1 MLNSIDKCFY
11 FYLIQR
17 HHCLVNNDLRYILSV
32 DQGTTGTR
40 AFIIG
45 EDGSPVPKGY
55 YYMEH
60 SQIYPKP
67 SWVEHDPMEIWLN
80 TLTVASRAVMN
91 AGINPRDIAAMAV
104 TNQRETI
111 VVWDP
116 RTGQPLYN
124 AIVWQDRRTS
134 SLVEQLR
141 PYTYVISEKTGLVPD
156 PYFSGTKIWWL
167 LQNIEGLKDKMA
179 RGEAVV
185 GTIDSWLIWKLTQG
199 SREVATPERR
209 GAHVTDYSNASRTM
223 LFNIH
228 RLDWD
233 EELLELM
240 GGIPR
245 EALPLPLPSIQAECY
260 GYLGPQA
267 SRVIGA
273 ELPVCA
279 AAGDQQA
286 ALFGQACFREGMLK
300 STYGTGNFLLM
311 NTGSTVARS
320 KHGLLGTIFYSD
332 KPKTAVYALEGS
344 IFITGAAIKWL
355 RDGLKIIEV
364 SSEVN
369 PLAESAESNQGVY
382 FVPAFT
388 GLGAPYWDQYARG
401 LIIGITASTQRKHIA
416 RAVLEAIAYLNR
428 DVIEAMKLDSG
439 LSIDELRVDGGASQS
454 DFLMQFQA
462 DVLGS
467 RVVRPLIKETTV
479 LGAAYM
485 AGIAVG
491 VWRGTGEVEKL
502 WKAERVFEPR
512 MTIEERE
519 KLYSGW
525 KEAVRRAMGWAY
537 L

>member
-1 MLNSIDKCFY
+1 MLGELNLKYIISI
-11 FYLIQR
+11 
-17 HHCLVNNDLRYILSV
+17 

-40 AFIIG
+40 AYIVN
-45 EDGSPVPKGY
+45 EDGSPVEKGF

-60 SQIYPKP
+60 TQIYPKP

-91 AGINPRDIAAMAV
+91 SGINPKDIVALSV
-104 TNQRETI
+104 TNQRETV

-134 SLVEQLR
+134 DLVEELR
-141 PYTYVISEKTGLVPD
+141 PLSHIISEKTGLVPD

-167 LQNIEGLKDKMA
+167 LKNIDGLREKMI
-179 RGEAVV
+179 RGEAVI

-199 SREVATPERR
+199 SKNVVTPERK

-223 LFNIH
+223 LFDIH
-228 RLDWD
+228 KLEWD
-233 EELLELM
+233 EELLDIH
-240 GGIPR
+240 GRIPQ
-245 EALPLPLPSIQAECY
+245 EALPLPLPSIYKECY

-267 SRVIGA
+267 SRVIGTDA
-273 ELPVCA
+273 PVCS

-286 ALFGQACFREGMLK
+286 ALFGQAGFREGMLK
-300 STYGTGNFLLM
+300 STYGTGNFLLI
-311 NTGSTVARS
+311 NTGSRPAKS
-320 KHGLLGTIFYSD
+320 KHGLLGTVFYSD
-332 KPKTAVYALEGS
+332 KPKTAVYSLEGS

-364 SSEVN
+364 SGEVN
-369 PLAESAESNQGVY
+369 PLAESAENNQGVY

-401 LIIGITASTQRKHIA
+401 LIIGITSSTQRRHIA
-416 RAVLEAIAYLNR
+416 RAVLESIAYLNR
-428 DVIEAMKLDSG
+428 DVIEAMKLDTNLG
-439 LSIDELRVDGGASQS
+439 VEQLRVDGGASQS

-462 DVLGS
+462 DILGI
-467 RVVRPLIKETTV
+467 RVVRPLFKETTV
-479 LGAAYM
+479 IGAAYM

-491 VWRGTGEVEKL
+491 IWRNVDEVEKL
-502 WKAERVFEPR
+502 WKAEKVFEPR
-512 MTIEERE
+512 MDPQERE

-525 KEAVRRAMGWAY
+525 KEAVRRAMGWASIVKWAY
-537 L
+537 F